1 VGKDAA
7 VSGLSL
13 DHLDPEQRAVA
24 EAVRGRVVVIATAGS
39 GKTRAITYRIANAV
53 HTRTHDPATG
63 LALSFTTRAANQ
75 LKRRVTELGVENLT
89 TATIHAAAL
98 RQLNFFW
105 PRVFGG
111 NAWKVGNNR
120 ANVIDE
126 VTNKLGLDL
135 SSLGRRTLLSEIDW
149 AKASGLDAASYQEL
163 DRSLTDI
170 DSKTIGEIWGRYED
184 LCHTR
189 RVIDFD
195 DVLSLT
201 VGMLSSRPD
210 VVSEVR
216 RRYTWFTVD
225 EYQDITPLQNALLQ
239 LWVGERA
246 ELCVVGDPAQTIYSF
261 AGAQANY
268 LKSFAEE
275 HPDATLIE
283 LVRTYRCPPA
293 VVSAANS
300 LMASQPDA
308 AVSMVSQRDIPG
320 TFTVSSYA
328 DEASEAQ
335 AIAVHIADLLQKGTD
350 PREIA
355 ILLRINSMSEV
366 FERALDELRIP
377 YSVRGGARFFDR
389 REIKQA
395 LLQLKAFSFS
405 DTSMPLVDAV
415 RTVLGNVGWQPSP
428 PAGQSEAKESWEA
441 LSGLLALAQDVEDS
455 GKNSMQDFFE
465 VVAQRTMAQDHPTAA
480 TVMVTTMH
488 AAKGLEWQHVFVPSV
503 NEGVLPFIQNA
514 KPHEIDEERRLLYV
528 AITRASAAA
537 YVSSTQQRFTQ
548 PALPSRFL
556 AELGQTAIAVAPVA
570 RVVKPEKPEVLTVMR
585 CSNCGAGL
593 LEPVE
598 QATLTCKKCPDKRSA
613 ELSAALREWRDETAA
628 QLDHIPWLLLSDVT
642 IDALSA
648 LKPEDFESLA
658 QVSGMR
664 EHKVQQFGAEILTLI
679 ALHKH

>member
-1 VGKDAA
+1 MGKDVA
-7 VSGLSL
+7 VSRLSL

-53 HTRTHDPATG
+53 HSRVHDPATG

-75 LKRRVTELGVENLT
+75 LKRRVTELGVEGLT
-89 TATIHAAAL
+89 TATFHAAAL

-111 NAWKVGNNR
+111 NAWKIGNNR
-120 ANVIDE
+120 GNVLDE
-126 VTNKLGLDL
+126 VSAKLRLDL
-135 SSLGRRTLLSEIDW
+135 SPTGRRTLLSEIDW
-149 AKASGLDAASYQEL
+149 AKASGLDPMAYQEL
-163 DRSLTDI
+163 ERTLTDI
-170 DSKTIGEIWGRYED
+170 DSKTVGEVWGRYED

-189 RVIDFD
+189 RIIDFD

-201 VGMLSSRPD
+201 VGMMSSRPD
-210 VVSEVR
+210 VVTEIR

-268 LKSFAEE
+268 LKSFADD
-275 HPDATLIE
+275 HSDATLIE
-283 LVRTYRCPPA
+283 LVRTYRCPPS

-308 AVSMVSQRDIPG
+308 SVSMVSQRDIAG
-320 TFTVSSYA
+320 SFSVKSYA
-328 DEASEAQ
+328 DETAEAQ
-335 AIAVHIADLLQKGTD
+335 SIAQEISTLLARGID

-366 FERALDELRIP
+366 FERAFDELQIP
-377 YSVRGGARFFDR
+377 YSVRGGSRFFDR

-405 DTSMPLVDAV
+405 ESTLSIVDAV
-415 RTVLGNVGWQPSP
+415 RTVLGNVGWQSAP

-441 LSGLLALAQDVEDS
+441 LSGLLALAQDVQDS
-455 GKNSMQDFFE
+455 GKNTLQEFFE
-465 VVAQRTMAQDHPTAA
+465 VVAQRTMAQDHPNAA

-488 AAKGLEWQHVFVPSV
+488 AAKGLEWQHVFIPSV
-503 NEGVLPFIQNA
+503 NEGVIPFVQQA
-514 KPHEIDEERRLLYV
+514 KPNEIDEERRLLYV
-528 AITRASAAA
+528 AITRASEAA
-537 YVSSTQQRFTQ
+537 YLSSTQERFTQ
-548 PALPSRFL
+548 PASPSRFL
-556 AELGQTAIAVAPVA
+556 AELGQAVESVA
-570 RVVKPEKPEVLTVMR
+570 AVPRVVKPEKAQAPVVMR

-593 LEPVE
+593 LEPIE
-598 QATLTCKKCPDKRSA
+598 QATLTCNKCPDKRNTA
-613 ELSAALREWRDETAA
+613 IAAALKSWRDETAE
-628 QLDHIPWLLLSDVT
+628 QLDQIPWLLLSDVT

-648 LKPEDFESLA
+648 LQPEDYQSLGN
-658 QVSGMR
+658 VSGMR
-664 EHKVQQFGAEILTLI
+664 EHKVNQFGAEILSII
-679 ALHKH
+679 ASHKH